1 MSQNIHVAKY
11 LRFGMGFML
20 GIAGIAV
27 AGVASAALEVGKAR
41 LVAPQA
47 IMSELPV
54 LATSQDKVFAA
65 FYGAGQNNNQ
75 LLVANLGAAS
85 PAQTAYTLPEGP
97 NKASGIGFEVHGDT
111 RNLLWRPKFAKR
123 KDLYFARADG
133 AQGAFSEPLIINRDH
148 NALLPILMRSNDKG
162 LVVAAWHDE
171 RRGQERDVYANVSQ
185 DGGKTFLEKD
195 IWVSKE
201 YDHASTPALML
212 DGQDIHVFFV
222 GQTIQN
228 KKSKAAKRQEAKKQ
242 KSAQD
247 KEKKKGDKSAA
258 KGEPEK
264 RDIYLVHRFSR
275 DQGKT
280 WKESRLTTLNATDT
294 SDLLTPLHVTGQ
306 AGGAPRLWLVWRQGL
321 AGLHGS
327 YSDDRGV
334 SWKATKLPP
343 PPHGEYVVT
352 MSAATAKDKIFI
364 SYARTF
370 PGEPTAK
377 PDVWIMQ
384 AHERGDRWDEPRRL
398 STEPHKLTQSFAP
411 QVTANDSGQVVVVWQ
426 DYRNIRS
433 GVYMN
438 YSTDF
443 GATWLPQD
451 RVLEEPGK
459 FSSTYP
465 HIISLGGGRYD
476 VVFLRYADD
485 RFKEGGLWATRI
497 DIK

>member
-1 MSQNIHVAKY
+1 
-11 LRFGMGFML
+11 
-20 GIAGIAV
+20 
-27 AGVASAALEVGKAR
+27 
-41 LVAPQA
+41 
-47 IMSELPV
+47 
-54 LATSQDKVFAA
+54 
-65 FYGAGQNNNQ
+65 
-75 LLVANLGAAS
+75 
-85 PAQTAYTLPEGP
+85 
-97 NKASGIGFEVHGDT
+97 
-111 RNLLWRPKFAKR
+111 
-123 KDLYFARADG
+123 
-133 AQGAFSEPLIINRDH
+133 
-148 NALLPILMRSNDKG
+148 LPILMRSNDKG

-171 RRGQERDVYANVSQ
+171 RRGQERDVYANVSL

-195 IWVSKE
+195 IWVSKD

-228 KKSKAAKRQEAKKQ
+228 KKSKAAKRQEVKKQ
-242 KSAQD
+242 KSAKD
-247 KEKKKGDKSAA
+247 KEKKGDKSAA
-258 KGEPEK
+258 KSEPEK

-275 DQGKT
+275 DHGKT
-280 WKESRLTTLNATDT
+280 WKESRLATLNATDT
-294 SDLLTPLHVTGQ
+294 SDLLTPLVVAGQ
-306 AGGAPRLWLVWRQGL
+306 AGGAPRMWLVWRQGL

-327 YSDDRGV
+327 YSDDRGA
-334 SWKATKLPP
+334 SWKAAKLPP

-377 PDVWIMQ
+377 PDVWILQ

-459 FSSTYP
+459 FNSTYP

-476 VVFLRYADD
+476 VAFLRYADD
-485 RFKEGGLWATRI
+485 RFKEGGLWATRVE
-497 DIK
+497 IK

>member
-1 MSQNIHVAKY
+1 MSQNHHVTKY
-11 LRFGMGFML
+11 LRFSIGLIL
-20 GIAGIAV
+20 GLVATAV

-41 LVAPQA
+41 QVAPQA
-47 IMSELPV
+47 LMSELPV
-54 LATSQDKVFAA
+54 LTTAQNQAYAA
-65 FYGAGQNNNQ
+65 FYGAGQTHNQ
-75 LLVANLGAAS
+75 LLIANLNSAA
-85 PAQTAYTLPEGP
+85 PAQTAYTLPDGP
-97 NKASGIGFEVHGDT
+97 NKASGIGFDVHGDS
-111 RNLLWRPKFAKR
+111 RYLLWRPKFAKR
-123 KDLYFARADG
+123 KDLYFARAEG
-133 AQGAFSEPLIINRDH
+133 AQGAFSEPTIINRDH
-148 NALLPILMRSNDKG
+148 NALLPIMMSSNDKG

-171 RRGQERDVYANVSQ
+171 RRGQERDVYANVSL

-195 IWVSKE
+195 IWVSKD

-212 DGQDIHVFFV
+212 DGTDIHVFFV

-228 KKSKAAKRQEAKKQ
+228 KKSKASKRQEAKKQ
-242 KSAQD
+242 KGA
-247 KEKKKGDKSAA
+247 KEKDKDKKDGKAAA
-258 KGEPEK
+258 KAEPEK
-264 RDIYLVHRFSR
+264 RDIYLVHRTSR

-294 SDLLTPLHVTGQ
+294 SDLLTPLVVGGQ
-306 AGGAPRLWLVWRQGL
+306 GGAPRLWLLWRQGL
-321 AGLHGS
+321 TGLHGS
-327 YSDDRGV
+327 YSDDRGA
-334 SWKATKLPP
+334 SWKSAKLPP
-343 PPHGEYVVT
+343 PAHGEYVVT
-352 MSAATAKDKIFI
+352 MSAATAKDKIFV

-377 PDVWIMQ
+377 PDVWILQ

-411 QVTANDSGQVVVVWQ
+411 QVTASDSGQVVVVWQ

-438 YSTDF
+438 YSNDF

-459 FSSTYP
+459 FNSTYP
-465 HIISLGGGRYD
+465 HIIPLGGGRYD